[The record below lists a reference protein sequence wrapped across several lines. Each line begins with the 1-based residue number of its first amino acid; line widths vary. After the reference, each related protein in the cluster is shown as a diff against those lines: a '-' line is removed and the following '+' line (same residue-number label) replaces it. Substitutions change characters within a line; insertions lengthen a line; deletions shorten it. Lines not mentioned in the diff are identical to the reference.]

1 MQFRLDRFETSLDLP
16 AEFEHLKI
24 KSDPKSDITPDS
36 TLQNGIH
43 KTAEPEKPVQFS
55 DQNSDPNSD
64 QKNPESPTKP
74 RVKKSSGP
82 RALRRRHGVNGK
94 KYEKSVSTS
103 SLQRRKSFNGHW

>member
-1 MQFRLDRFETSLDLP
+1 MDLP

-24 KSDPKSDITPDS
+24 KSDPKSDITPDA

-43 KTAEPEKPVQFS
+43 NTAEPEKPVQFS
-55 DQNSDPNSD
+55 DQNSDPNTD

-103 SLQRRKSFNGHW
+103 TLQRRKSFNGHW